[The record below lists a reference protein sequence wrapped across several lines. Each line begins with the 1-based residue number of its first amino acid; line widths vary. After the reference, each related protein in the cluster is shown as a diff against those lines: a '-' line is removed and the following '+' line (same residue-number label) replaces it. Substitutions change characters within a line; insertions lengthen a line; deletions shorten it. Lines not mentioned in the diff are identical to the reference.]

1 MQLAKMHFN
10 VSTFAILILAAG
22 KSSRLG
28 RPKQLLSYR
37 GKTLLQHSIDSAK
50 QAGSNKIIVV
60 LGSGK
65 DIIQNKIEID
75 GIEIAENPDWE
86 SGISSSIKAGINT
99 LKEKGANVDALV
111 LMVCDQPFA
120 DAEIL
125 TSLVQKQKQTGKA
138 IIGCMYENTKG
149 TPALFHSSL
158 FPDLLSLEGDVGAKK
173 LFDEYHDAASFVS
186 FTNGGIDIDTSE
198 DYQNLPK

>member
-1 MQLAKMHFN
+1 MQLAKTHFN
-10 VSTFAILILAAG
+10 VNTFAILILAAG

-37 GKTLLQHSIDSAK
+37 GKNLLQHSIDSAK
-50 QAGSNKIIVV
+50 QAGSNKVIVV
-60 LGSGK
+60 LGSSK

-75 GIEIAENPDWE
+75 GIEIAENPDFE
-86 SGISSSIKAGINT
+86 SGISSSIKAGINA
-99 LKEKGANVDALV
+99 LKKTAPGVDALI

-120 DAEIL
+120 KTEIL
-125 TSLVQKQKQTGKA
+125 TSLVHKQKQTGKA
-138 IIGCMYENTKG
+138 IVGCIYENTKG
-149 TPALFHSSL
+149 TPALFHSSI
-158 FPDLLSLEGDVGAKK
+158 FPELLSLEGDTGAKK

-186 FTNGGIDIDTSE
+186 FRDGGIDIDTSE